1 MRKPR
6 LLLETILS
14 KLGEDEVGDIEWVS
28 HDISAETLNL
38 SSIKYCM
45 PLLRVDPLHQIMV
58 NISYLWT
65 FLYCPTTTQ
74 RESNRS

>member
-38 SSIKYCM
+38 SSIKYFM

-74 RESNRS
+74 RESN